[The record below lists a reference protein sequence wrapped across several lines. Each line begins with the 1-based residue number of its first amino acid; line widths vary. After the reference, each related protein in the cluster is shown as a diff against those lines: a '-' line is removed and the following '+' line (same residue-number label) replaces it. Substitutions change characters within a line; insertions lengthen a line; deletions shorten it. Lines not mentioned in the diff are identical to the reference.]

1 MLVISLTNLSS
12 GTSLAFGMWGGTV
25 VQNGDS
31 FLMVG
36 GYDGDYLDNVFEY
49 DRDQDQFKQ
58 IAALPQGG
66 RCFVSALLVDSD
78 IFPDCE

>member
-1 MLVISLTNLSS
+1 MY
-12 GTSLAFGMWGGTV
+12 GGTV
-25 VQNGDS
+25 VQNQDS

-36 GYDGDYLDNVFEY
+36 GFNGIDYLNNVFEY
-49 DRDQDQFKQ
+49 DAELDQFKQ

-78 IFPDCE
+78 IFPDCD

>member
-1 MLVISLTNLSS
+1 M
-12 GTSLAFGMWGGTV
+12 A
-25 VQNGDS
+25 QNQES

-36 GYDGDYLDNVFEY
+36 GFNGIDYLDNVFEY
-49 DRDQDQFKQ
+49 DAELDQFKQ

-78 IFPDCE
+78 IFPDCD